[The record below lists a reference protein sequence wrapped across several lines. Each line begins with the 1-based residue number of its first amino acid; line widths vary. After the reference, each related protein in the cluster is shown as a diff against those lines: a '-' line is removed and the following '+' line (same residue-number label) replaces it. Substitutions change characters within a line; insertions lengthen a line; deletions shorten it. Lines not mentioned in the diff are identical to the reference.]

1 MRFGESLFCFV
12 YPEGGKAEERITP
25 PEPDGSE
32 GATYM
37 IRGKMMSVISRKSLR
52 EHVPVRFTGIL
63 YYIPTVT
70 YFYGHFF
77 KERNGINFNK
87 IVDIAVLYDI
97 LPVSDK
103 LEL

>member
-1 MRFGESLFCFV
+1 MPFRAILKAPTLVGDSYFV

-37 IRGKMMSVISRKSLR
+37 IRGKMMSVFSRKSLR

-63 YYIPTVT
+63 YYIPT
-70 YFYGHFF
+70 
-77 KERNGINFNK
+77 KK
-87 IVDIAVLYDI
+87 
-97 LPVSDK
+97 
-103 LEL
+103 